1 MDDAVKFTVE
11 GDLPL
16 GYASDSPLIFTPIE
30 AALCGQQQSFDMAFE
45 LDTDPSYIKWE
56 QAFTG
61 IRDWT
66 HYQDEQ
72 STAMEGTQSTPIIRR
87 LVADD
92 WPCEQIT
99 PITAAV
105 WWGSYVGYRY
115 KACDCPLM
123 AAPLKPDYFLL
134 SIWTDVRAAANA
146 PFSRPGEKIWE
157 YKAENYD
164 EVFVGYDKQPETVEP
179 GQTPGYEPVFRY
191 SMRLPRDKW
200 FCQKDLNSIYWFSVV
215 AVYQGDKQP
224 LHPWGWT
231 NHPRVDWQVNDPT
244 VPPNIAKNDDAVAGY
259 LDTTGAT
266 AVWKWQ
272 ELHDQ
277 TGVSTDMSFMLF
289 TEPGCFPCTYSTYND
304 WLTLGKPNC
313 WCEPPY
319 GSSYQCDG
327 DADGKD
333 SGGINKFRV
342 FTGDLSLIVANW
354 KKKAGDPALDPC
366 ADIDHK
372 DSGGINKFRVFTG
385 DLSILVANWRKKD
398 AALPGDCPRPE

>member
-1 MDDAVKFTVE
+1 V
-11 GDLPL
+11 L
-16 GYASDSPLIFTPIE
+16 
-30 AALCGQQQSFDMAFE
+30 
-45 LDTDPSYIKWE
+45 
-56 QAFTG
+56 
-61 IRDWT
+61 
-66 HYQDEQ
+66 
-72 STAMEGTQSTPIIRR
+72 
-87 LVADD
+87 
-92 WPCEQIT
+92 
-99 PITAAV
+99 
-105 WWGSYVGYRY
+105 
-115 KACDCPLM
+115 
-123 AAPLKPDYFLL
+123 
-134 SIWTDVRAAANA
+134 
-146 PFSRPGEKIWE
+146 
-157 YKAENYD
+157 
-164 EVFVGYDKQPETVEP
+164 VGYDKQPEAVEP

-191 SMRLPRDKW
+191 SVRLPRDKW

-244 VPPNIAKNDDAVAGY
+244 VPPTVVRNDDAVVGY
-259 LDTTGAT
+259 LDATGAT

-277 TGVSTDMSFMLF
+277 TGVSEDMSFILF
-289 TEPGCFPCTYSTYND
+289 TEPGCFPCTYSTYAD
-304 WLTLGKPNC
+304 WLALGKPDC

-319 GSSYQCDG
+319 GSGYQCDG
-327 DADGKD
+327 DADGVD

-354 KKKAGDPALDPC
+354 RKKAGDPALDPC